1 MPRHLRVFLCHASQD
16 KPAVRKLYTALNSES
31 WIDVWLDEEKLLGGQ
46 DYDLEIYKAT
56 RDADAIIICLSK
68 KSVVREGYV
77 NKEIRRAL
85 EIAQEKPEGT
95 IYVIPLRLDDC
106 DPSFVQLKKL
116 HWIDYFTPNAHERLV
131 KSLRSR
137 ANALKIKTSDTT
149 INKSFVESPQKF
161 NLRSWGIAGII
172 LIALLAVLF
181 GQKYF
186 VQNPPPSPTAS
197 GTAASEFISATS
209 TKTLLPSVTPSQIP
223 TISSVTSTSI
233 PTSLSNYT
241 IGESIISE
249 KDGMRLMYVPAGE
262 ILLGNNDGLES
273 DEKPESHVYLNAF
286 WIDKTEVTN
295 GMYSFC
301 VT

>member
-116 HWIDYFTPNAHERLV
+116 HWIDYFTPNAHDRLI

-137 ANALKIKTSDTT
+137 AEALKVKIPEKKSSSLIKEKRVSNTS
-149 INKSFVESPQKF
+149 
-161 NLRSWGIAGII
+161 LRWFGIGGII
-172 LIALLAVLF
+172 ILAVLSALI
-181 GQKYF
+181 GRNYF
-186 VQNPPPSPTAS
+186 
-197 GTAASEFISATS
+197 
-209 TKTLLPSVTPSQIP
+209 
-223 TISSVTSTSI
+223 
-233 PTSLSNYT
+233 
-241 IGESIISE
+241 
-249 KDGMRLMYVPAGE
+249 
-262 ILLGNNDGLES
+262 
-273 DEKPESHVYLNAF
+273 
-286 WIDKTEVTN
+286 
-295 GMYSFC
+295 
-301 VT
+301 